1 MGTVFVI
8 FWYYKYPRCVSWHTC
23 LFPWGRV
30 LKMESFCQRVCTFK
44 ILIHF
49 ARQPSKRTLLTD
61 KFKEA
66 RTLRCPPCTCTI
78 LRVRAS
84 LNFTCIPTCLSLVP
98 ALLIRLQ
105 VFSYIDGPLDLFLY
119 KGHFW
124 AHFPLEV
131 CWLFLLLICKN
142 SLYIYGYY
150 PFVAKISP
158 NLSDI
163 QRF

>member
-1 MGTVFVI
+1 MHFLA
-8 FWYYKYPRCVSWHTC
+8 H

-30 LKMESFCQRVCTFK
+30 LKMESFCQSVCMLK

-49 ARQPSKRTLLTD
+49 ARQLSKRTLLTD

-66 RTLRCPPCTCTI
+66 HTLRCPPCTCTI

-84 LNFTCIPTCLSLVP
+84 LNFAHIPTCLSLVP

-105 VFSYIDGPLDLFLY
+105 IFSYIDGPLDVFLY
-119 KGHFW
+119 KGPFL